1 MPRFAIRNPYFIIVV
16 CLVLVVIGV
25 TSLARMPVDLF
36 PPINLPEV
44 VVATFYSGMPP
55 QDVETDITD
64 PLERFFTL
72 ASGIDH
78 MESRSLLGV
87 GIIRV
92 YFQPGTSADADVT
105 ELSNLALAD
114 LKRLPPGT
122 LPPVVLK
129 FDASS
134 LPVALVTVKGEGLT
148 ETQLHDY
155 AQFQIRN
162 QIAVVPGAVIPPPF
176 GGKYRQIMIY
186 VDPYKLLS
194 RQLSLMDVV
203 GAVNNSNLILPAGDV
218 KIGPYDYFVYS
229 NSLVENMSELGE
241 VPLKT
246 RSTSWVTVNDVGKA
260 EDANQI
266 QYNLVRIDGQRSC
279 YIPIM
284 KQGGDT
290 NTIQVVNGVR
300 SLIHHLYDIPKQLAT
315 SIVFDQSVY
324 VKEAIHT
331 VLHEG
336 MLGLILTSLMILI
349 FLGSFRA
356 TSAVLLSIPLSALA
370 TFVAL
375 YLMGSTINT
384 MILGGLAL
392 AFSRVIDNSVIS
404 LENIYRH
411 LEMGSAPMVAAEVG
425 GAEVN
430 LAVLAATLV
439 DVVDFFPVVFLYG
452 VAKFLFSAL
461 ALAFCLSLLAS
472 FVVAMTV
479 IPLFCSHF
487 LKSVPLAGHHKSGEN
502 QEYEVE
508 PTSPGS
514 PSWWDRFNAAFNR
527 TFNKV
532 LDFYE
537 YWVRR
542 ALRRPGLTVA
552 VLAGVFLL
560 SLAIYP
566 LLGLAFFPRTD
577 AGQFTINLK
586 VPTGTRIEVTEQYV
600 ARVEDLIRHV
610 VEPGDLKRI
619 VSNLGVVPD
628 FSSLYTTNAGP
639 YTATVQVALNE
650 PHHRTSFE
658 YMDRV
663 RDQMARQFPDI
674 RTFFSSGSMVDSILN
689 MGMPAPIDIQ
699 VSSPDLHQI
708 YGVAQDLAHR
718 IREVRGVGEI
728 YIPQDM
734 DYPALRLDVDRV
746 HAAELG
752 LTQKDVVDNV
762 ITALNSNYMIAPNY
776 WVDRKSGNDYYLTVQ
791 YFEKGQPAIHD
802 MVDLGQ
808 IPLRDQSGGAPN
820 MNCGLLRSREFG
832 AATPAWNCGQTLPA
846 VAGQPGDNVRSIT
859 ARDNG
864 DSDINCGL
872 LRSPKLG
879 VAKPSWTC
887 GRTMPAAGGQPG
899 GEVRPITVLDNV
911 VNVRHVQ
918 TPTEID
924 HYQIQRV
931 IDIYVTPASEDLG
944 RVTSAIQK
952 IVGQAHIASNVR
964 VNLRGMVQGM
974 EASFRS
980 FALGFLLSFALLFLI
995 LTAQF
1000 KSFIDPLLIMLAIPM
1015 GFVGVLIILPLT
1027 HSTLNVMSLMGV
1039 LMLVGIAD
1047 SNSILIVD
1055 FAHKL
1060 EQRGLSAADA
1070 VITACRVRL
1079 RPILMTSLATIIG
1092 MIPMALKLGTGAE
1105 QYTPMA
1111 RAIIG
1116 GLTSSVLLTIFIV
1129 PAAYLLV
1136 YGRRG
1141 NQATEAQPSRPAE

>member
-1 MPRFAIRNPYFIIVV
+1 MPGFSIRNPYFIIVI
-16 CLVLVVIGV
+16 CLTLLVIGV
-25 TSLARMPVDLF
+25 TSIARMPVDLF

-44 VVATFYSGMPP
+44 VVATFYTGMPP
-55 QDVETDITD
+55 EDIEFDITD

-72 ASGIDH
+72 ASGVDH

-87 GIIRV
+87 SIIKV
-92 YFQPGTSADADVT
+92 YFQPGTNADTDVS

-148 ETQLHDY
+148 ETELHDY
-155 AQFQIRN
+155 AQFAIRN

-176 GGKYRQIMIY
+176 GGKYRQIMVY

-194 RQLSLMDVV
+194 RQLSPMDVV
-203 GAVNNSNLILPAGDV
+203 GAVNSSNLILPAGDV
-218 KIGPYDYFVYS
+218 KMGPYDYFVYS
-229 NSLVENMSELGE
+229 NSLVDNMTQLGDI
-241 VPLKT
+241 PLKV
-246 RSTSWVTVNDVGKA
+246 RGHSWVTVNDVGKA

-266 QYNLVRIDGQRSC
+266 QYNEVRIDGQKSA

-290 NTIQVVNGVR
+290 NTIAVVDGVR
-300 SLIHHLYDIPKQLAT
+300 DLIKHLYDIPHQMVT
-315 SIVFDQSVY
+315 SVVFDQSVY

-336 MLGLILTSLMILI
+336 FLGLILTSLMILI

-370 TFVAL
+370 AFVVLA
-375 YLMGSTINT
+375 LMGGTVNT
-384 MILGGLAL
+384 MILGGMAL

-411 LEMGSAPMVAAEVG
+411 LEMGAAPMIAAEVG

-452 VAKFLFSAL
+452 VAKFLFSSL

-479 IPLFCSHF
+479 IPLFCSRF
-487 LKSVPLAGHHKSGEN
+487 LKAVPHAAAHAHADEKKEG
-502 QEYEVE
+502 EYELE
-508 PTSPGS
+508 PTTSTS
-514 PSWWDRFNAAFNR
+514 QSWMDRFNARFNR
-527 TFNKV
+527 MFNKV
-532 LDFYE
+532 LDYYE

-542 ALRRPGLTVA
+542 ALQRPGLTV
-552 VLAGVFLL
+552 LALSAVFLL
-560 SLAIYP
+560 SIAIYP
-566 LLGLAFFPRTD
+566 LTGLAFFPKTD

-586 VPTGTRIEVTEQYV
+586 VPTGTRIEMTDQYV
-600 ARVEDLIRHV
+600 AKVEDLIRHT
-610 VEPGDLKRI
+610 VEAKDLKRI
-619 VSNLGVVPD
+619 VSNIGVVPD

-639 YTATVQVALNE
+639 YTATVQVQLTE
-650 PHHRTSFE
+650 PHNLSSFE
-658 YMDRV
+658 YMNRV
-663 RDQMARQFPDI
+663 QSRMGTEFPDI
-674 RTFFSSGSMVDSILN
+674 RTFFSSGSMVDAILN
-689 MGMPAPIDIQ
+689 TGMPAPIDVQ
-699 VSSPDLHQI
+699 VSSPDLDQI
-708 YGVAQDLAHR
+708 YGIAQNLVAK
-718 IREVRGVGEI
+718 VRGVHGVGQI

-734 DYPALRLDVDRV
+734 NYPTLRLNVDRV
-746 HAAELG
+746 HAGELG

-762 ITALNSNYMIAPNY
+762 ITALNSNYVIAPNY
-776 WVDRKSGNDYYLTVQ
+776 WVDRQTGNDYYLTVQ
-791 YFEKGQPAIHD
+791 FFEKGQAAVHN
-802 MVDLGQ
+802 MADLGQ
-808 IPLRDQSGGAPN
+808 IPLRDPDEDADLK
-820 MNCGLLRSREFG
+820 CG
-832 AATPAWNCGQTLPA
+832 PARPPRPGSSEPA
-846 VAGQPGDNVRSIT
+846 
-859 ARDNG
+859 
-864 DSDINCGL
+864 
-872 LRSPKLG
+872 
-879 VAKPSWTC
+879 WTC
-887 GRTMPAAGGQPG
+887 GGLGT
-899 GEVRPITVLDNV
+899 PITVLNNV
-911 VNVRHVQ
+911 VDVKQVQ

-931 IDIYVTPASEDLG
+931 IDIYITPAGEDLG
-944 RVTSAIQK
+944 RVTSSIRDILAKTSIP
-952 IVGQAHIASNVR
+952 GNVR
-964 VNLRGMVQGM
+964 VHLRGMVQGM
-974 EASFRS
+974 EASFKS
-980 FALGFLLSFALLFLI
+980 FALGFLISFLLLFLI

-1000 KSFIDPLLIMLAIPM
+1000 KSFVDPFLIMLAIPM
-1015 GFVGVLIILPLT
+1015 GFVGVMIILPLT

-1055 FAHKL
+1055 FAHNL
-1060 EQRGLSAADA
+1060 EKQGLSPADA

-1129 PAAYLLV
+1129 PAAYLLI
-1136 YGRRG
+1136 YGRKKKES
-1141 NQATEAQPSRPAE
+1141 TEAPTSEPAR